1 MGMSAPQWGRS
12 QEGPLRPS
20 SELVPQVATIAREG
34 TRLFA
39 NKLPS
44 TAGLMPKED
53 YCKKFG
59 KTLII
64 GGGRGLG
71 LSLVSLLKSS
81 GCEVYT
87 TVRRTTDSLSKMG
100 LAGVI
105 EDIDMSDYA
114 APQKLA
120 AALGNLK
127 LDTVV
132 HVAGYFTTEGPL
144 KDLNRQEEVKMFEIC
159 SIAPVFVTAELLK
172 NGNIGSGTRVG
183 FVTSEGGSIGL
194 RTEKE
199 GGANYGHHMSKAA
212 ANMAGRLMAWDLKP
226 HGVSMV
232 MIHPG
237 FLRTEMTADK
247 YAHLYD
253 ELDAITADEAAPF
266 ILQPIAD
273 VTLQTT
279 GRFVAALGSQ
289 GLGLGV
295 WALPMKVE
303 YPADIPPGG
312 ELPF

>member
-1 MGMSAPQWGRS
+1 MDGQSNRAVTHAASSALSANPLPPTSGLLGRD
-12 QEGPLRPS
+12 QYRATFGRT
-20 SELVPQVATIAREG
+20 LVV
-34 TRLFA
+34 
-39 NKLPS
+39 
-44 TAGLMPKED
+44 
-53 YCKKFG
+53 
-59 KTLII
+59 
-64 GGGRGLG
+64 GGARGLG
-71 LSLVSLLKSS
+71 LALVTQLREG

-87 TVRRTTDSLSKMG
+87 TVRRSTDGLKQMG
-100 LAGVI
+100 LAGII
-105 EDIDMSDYA
+105 EDIDMLDYE

-120 AALGNLK
+120 KALGSVK
-127 LDTVV
+127 LDTVL

-144 KDLNRQEEVKMFEIC
+144 RDLNREEEVKMFEVC
-159 SIAPVFVTAELLK
+159 AIAPVFLTAELLK
-172 NGNIGSGTRVG
+172 NGNLGPGTRVG

-226 HGVSMV
+226 KGVSVV

-253 ELDAITADEAAPF
+253 ELGAVTAAEAAPF
-266 ILQPIAD
+266 ILQPVAD
-273 VTLQTT
+273 VTLEST